1 MGSHQVRLG
10 AVTVRAYRAD
20 RIVKSC
26 DSFGLRVGHGGPW
39 AADWP
44 QAGALSQSLPPP

>member
-44 QAGALSQSLPPP
+44 QAASPIAIPPPP